1 MNNKRLD
8 EMNSDELRASL
19 KKLMSMVQ
27 ECMEEK
33 KVAEIAV
40 VLLAKKLGEE
50 PMQLMRD
57 AKRLSEDSLA
67 VMSLFIETLISELG
81 LTVIPM
87 EDE

>member
-1 MNNKRLD
+1 MTDKKID

>member
-1 MNNKRLD
+1 
-8 EMNSDELRASL
+8 
-19 KKLMSMVQ
+19 
-27 ECMEEK
+27 MEEK

>member
-1 MNNKRLD
+1 MTNKKLD
-8 EMNSDELRASL
+8 EMNNDELRTSL
-19 KKLMSMVQ
+19 KELLSMIEQ
-27 ECMEEK
+27 YMEAK

-40 VLLAKKLGEE
+40 MLLAKKLGEE
-50 PMQLMRD
+50 PLQLMRD

>member
-1 MNNKRLD
+1 MTNKRFD
-8 EMNSDELRASL
+8 EMNNDELRASL
-19 KKLMSMVQ
+19 KELMSMVQ
-27 ECMEEK
+27 EYMEEK